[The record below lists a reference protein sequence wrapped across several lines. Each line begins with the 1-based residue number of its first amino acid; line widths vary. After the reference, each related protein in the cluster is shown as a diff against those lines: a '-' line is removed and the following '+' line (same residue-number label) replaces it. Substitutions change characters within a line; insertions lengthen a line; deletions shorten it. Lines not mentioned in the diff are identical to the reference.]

1 MKRGLSLLLCVLMI
15 SLTSCT
21 LSNDGSSSMPTIT
34 NPESDITS
42 FDAETS
48 SQGEST
54 EDGSESSSEKQTSSK
69 TESEKSSS
77 VQSEEGNSSSLD
89 KQSYEQSS
97 NNNSSSKD
105 STSSEKMSSDG
116 FSSKPESS
124 NMTSSDE
131 VSSNQPSSSQT
142 NTPTEPP
149 KKDIKPVEPNK
160 YYCYSKLNPVQKKAY
175 DILLA
180 ETESMPNK
188 FIELGDAD
196 EIKGSDVYLVAIAL
210 KNDHPEI
217 FWLPYAWYIG
227 ETHNGQ
233 LAILFVNKMQEN
245 VGGSIESITATYVV
259 ERAKKQK
266 MQQELK
272 AAVEKIK
279 SKITATDPYEI
290 ELQIHDILCKQI
302 TYTYDPSPS
311 LLAYTAY
318 GALVQGNALCEGYS
332 RAFQLLLYEFGIN
345 STLVTGYA
353 GQEHM
358 WNFVEIGGAWYHV
371 DVTWD
376 DQDGGTRHSYFNL
389 TDPAMSRDHIFNTD
403 YKNLTDEEIVRGE
416 PFNFSLPVCNST
428 AANFFEKTG
437 FTLPRDLDKLI
448 TKITSGKI
456 TSAEVIGWNDEVKN
470 SLEVGLKLK
479 KFYKSLGYVYDG
491 DWAIIS
497 VKD

>member
-105 STSSEKMSSDG
+105 STSSEKMSSEAV
-116 FSSKPESS
+116 SSKPESS

-302 TYTYDPSPS
+302 TYTDDPSPS

-358 WNFVEIGGAWYHV
+358 WNLVEIDGKWYHV
-371 DVTWD
+371 DVTWN
-376 DQDGGTRHSYFNL
+376 DQNDTQHSYFNL
-389 TDPAMSRDHIFNTD
+389 TDGQISQEHIMNPSVEELT
-403 YKNLTDEEIVRGE
+403 TDEIIRGV
-416 PFNFSLPVCNST
+416 PFNLALPICNST
-428 AANFFEKTG
+428 DAYFYNKTG
-437 FTLPRDLDKLI
+437 LVLPRDIEKLV
-448 TKITSGKI
+448 SGIESGSMKQI
-456 TSAEVIGWNDEVKN
+456 EVIGWNKQIEKT
-470 SLEVGLKLK
+470 LKERITQKELK
-479 KFYKSLGYVYDG
+479 FIYDIDNG
-491 DWAIIS
+491 WALIT